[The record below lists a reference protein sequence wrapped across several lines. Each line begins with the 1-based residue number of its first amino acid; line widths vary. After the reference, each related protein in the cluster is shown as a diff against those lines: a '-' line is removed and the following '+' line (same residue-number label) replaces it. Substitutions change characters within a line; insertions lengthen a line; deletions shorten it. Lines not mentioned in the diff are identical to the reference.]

1 MSMLEAVRMGR
12 KAAEKLMTATVEVVR
27 YYDGIRTDPVTLK
40 AERDHEVVYFG
51 KAKIQTYEA
60 QESRP
65 DVAGNT
71 VTSSRL
77 MVHFP
82 VGSFT
87 SKPGDEVRVISDRG
101 DPALAGKTLRLGPA
115 APSKSHATAY
125 RVGADEVRD
134 DG

>member
-1 MSMLEAVRMGR
+1 MGVREVVLMGR
-12 KAAEKLMTATVEVVR
+12 KAAESLMTSTVEVRR
-27 YYDGIRTDPVTLK
+27 YSGDIATDRVTLK
-40 AERDHEVVYFG
+40 AVRAYALVYSG
-51 KAKIQTYEA
+51 KAKLQTYEA

-82 VGSFT
+82 VGAFT
-87 SKPGDEVRVISDRG
+87 AHPGDEVHIIEDAA
-101 DPALAGKTLRLGPA
+101 DPALAGKVLRLGPA
-115 APSKSHATAY
+115 APYKSHATAY

>member
-1 MSMLEAVRMGR
+1 MGVLEAVRMGR
-12 KAAEKLMTATVEVVR
+12 KAAEKLMTSTVEVRR
-27 YYDGIRTDPVTLK
+27 YTGDIAVDPVTAK
-40 AERDHEVVYFG
+40 ASRDYHLVYFG

-87 SKPGDEVRVISDRG
+87 AHPGDEVHVIEDTS

-115 APSKSHATAY
+115 APYKSHATAY